1 MEKSKL
7 EQLSDKMLSQF
18 FIQLGKIY
26 DGELVNSDRNP
37 LASDD
42 GFISECDSV
51 STIFGIGN
59 CDWIDLDY
67 IITMIDMNPSIS
79 DGVIENRPKVGV
91 YTYDFDVHETVWQ
104 RITYK
109 HTSSSYS
116 PETVLQIATAMEYNG
131 DKSVWEGENTDTD
144 VYDSESTSTK
154 IDKDSV
160 KQIR

>member
-51 STIFGIGN
+51 STIFGLGN

-109 HTSSSYS
+109 HTSRSYS
-116 PETVLQIATAMEYNG
+116 PETALQIATAMEYNG
-131 DKSVWEGENTDTD
+131 DKSAWEGENVDTD
-144 VYDSESTSTK
+144 VYDSESTSAK

>member
-1 MEKSKL
+1 
-7 EQLSDKMLSQF
+7 MLN
-18 FIQLGKIY
+18 KIY

-42 GFISECDSV
+42 GFITECDSV
-51 STIFGIGN
+51 STIFGLGN

-79 DGVIENRPKVGV
+79 DGVIENRPKLGV
-91 YTYDFDVHETVWQ
+91 YTYEFDVHENVYQ
-104 RITYK
+104 RLTYK

-116 PETVLQIATAMEYNG
+116 PETVLQIATAMEDNG
-131 DKSVWEGENTDTD
+131 DKSSWEGEHIDTD
-144 VYDSESTSTK
+144 VYDSETTSNK

-160 KQIR
+160 RKIR

>member
-18 FIQLGKIY
+18 FIQLNKIY

-42 GFISECDSV
+42 GFITECDSV
-51 STIFGIGN
+51 STIFGLGN

-79 DGVIENRPKVGV
+79 DGVIENRPKLGV
-91 YTYDFDVHETVWQ
+91 YTYEFDVHENVYQ
-104 RITYK
+104 RLTYK

-116 PETVLQIATAMEYNG
+116 PETVLQIATAMEDNG
-131 DKSVWEGENTDTD
+131 DKSSWEGEHIDTD
-144 VYDSESTSTK
+144 VYDSETTSNK

-160 KQIR
+160 RKIR

>member
-26 DGELVNSDRNP
+26 YDDLENNQHSP
-37 LASDD
+37 LAEDD
-42 GFISECDSV
+42 SFRNDCDSV
-51 STIFGIGN
+51 STIFGLGE
-59 CDWIDLDY
+59 CDWIDIDY

-79 DGVIENRPKVGV
+79 DGVIENRPKLGV
-91 YTYDFDVHETVWQ
+91 YTYEFDVHENVSQ
-104 RITYK
+104 RVTYK

-131 DKSVWEGENTDTD
+131 DKSSWEGEHIDTD
-144 VYDSESTSTK
+144 VYDSETTSNK

-160 KQIR
+160 RKIR